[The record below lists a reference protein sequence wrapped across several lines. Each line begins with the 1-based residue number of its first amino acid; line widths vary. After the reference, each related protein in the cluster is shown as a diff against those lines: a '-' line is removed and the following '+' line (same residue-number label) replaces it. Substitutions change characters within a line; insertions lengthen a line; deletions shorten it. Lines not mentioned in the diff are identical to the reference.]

1 MAIIGTL
8 PNTISNGQT
17 VDATPV
23 MADFNFIVNQVNANA
38 APLGTFTAPTG
49 TRMCFNQ
56 AAVPVGWTQDVSAND
71 YSMRIVS
78 GPGGG
83 SGGSIAWS
91 SWNNG
96 GTFNLNAFTISQA
109 QLPAHSHIVNI
120 SDPGHSH
127 GSSSG
132 TNYITA
138 GGVNVINF
146 GGASLAIQQAAA
158 TSTVT
163 TGITATAN
171 STGSGA
177 SITPNFTTP
186 SVHFTDWIIGVKA

>member
-38 APLGTFTAPTG
+38 TPLGSLTAPTG
-49 TRMCFNQ
+49 TRMSFNQ
-56 AAVPVGWTQDVSAND
+56 AAVPVGWTQDVSFSD
-71 YSMRIVS
+71 YAMRIVS
-78 GPGGG
+78 GAGGG
-83 SGGSIAWS
+83 SGGAVAWS
-91 SWNNG
+91 SWSGG

-109 QLPAHSHIVNI
+109 QLPAHSHVINI
-120 SDPGHSH
+120 NDPGHVH

-132 TNYITA
+132 TNFITL
-138 GGVNVINF
+138 GGATVVNF
-146 GGASLAIQQAAA
+146 GGASLAIQQAASTA
-158 TSTVT
+158 TNG

-171 STGSGA
+171 NTGSGA

-186 SVHFTDWIIGVKA
+186 AVHYTDWIIGVKS